1 MVKERSNLQEM
12 AGVATKELWAKLLK
26 AAETGIFL
34 ISGPN
39 VIESQEHALK
49 MAHHVTAVQQNVGA
63 PIVYKA
69 SFDKVRESI

>member
-1 MVKERSNLQEM
+1 M
-12 AGVATKELWAKLLK
+12 AASVATKELWTKLLK

-49 MAHHVTAVQQNVGA
+49 IAHHIAAVQQRVGI

-69 SFDKVRESI
+69 SFDKVEIFA